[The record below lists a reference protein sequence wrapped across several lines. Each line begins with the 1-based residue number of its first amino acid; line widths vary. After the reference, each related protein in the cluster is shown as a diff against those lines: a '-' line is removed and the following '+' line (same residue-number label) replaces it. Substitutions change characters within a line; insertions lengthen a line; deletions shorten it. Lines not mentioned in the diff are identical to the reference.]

1 MHAKEAGM
9 RCMLG
14 STLEACGFE
23 YPTDAL
29 FQMRG

>member
-1 MHAKEAGM
+1 MRAKGASM
-9 RCMLG
+9 RCVLG

-23 YPTDAL
+23 YPMDAF

>member
-1 MHAKEAGM
+1 MRAKEAGM

-14 STLEACGFE
+14 STLEALGFE
-23 YPTDAL
+23 YPMDAF

>member
-1 MHAKEAGM
+1 MRAKEASV
-9 RCMLG
+9 RYMLG

>member
-1 MHAKEAGM
+1 MRAKEAGM

>member
-1 MHAKEAGM
+1 MRAKGASV
-9 RCMLG
+9 CYMLG

-23 YPTDAL
+23 YPMDAF